1 MKQHRRCGGD
11 MPSAVSTGVQNKM
24 MDLIK
29 SVAFQPLS
37 VTYISAAG
45 TFNLTLLTTLKIK
58 LIPPPR
64 ST

>member
-1 MKQHRRCGGD
+1 